1 METDYGV
8 VCVYIVIRMYVWKYM
23 LSGIIIICE
32 FLLNK
37 VECIN

>member
-1 METDYGV
+1 METGFGV

-23 LSGIIIICE
+23 SSGI